1 MPQPAALPPSVKKEP
16 GDGGQQASSK
26 YQDPGAQLSRRQ
38 AHIYHLLTTFK
49 PGFLSSLLASGKSMR
64 LPIMEAAQVVLVNS
78 ASRNPRFIG
87 QGAPEQSF
95 KMEKW
100 LTGCI

>member
-1 MPQPAALPPSVKKEP
+1 MPQAAALPPSVKKEP
-16 GDGGQQASSK
+16 GDRPQQASRK

-38 AHIYHLLTTFK
+38 AHIYHLLT
-49 PGFLSSLLASGKSMR
+49 P
-64 LPIMEAAQVVLVNS
+64 
-78 ASRNPRFIG
+78 FID